1 MFSLDEDT
9 SYDDDEPV
17 QTNFTNI
24 FYLTC
29 FHYVIPPLCT
39 PQMQEGDPMSK
50 STANVHSKINGPDI
64 IELA

>member
-1 MFSLDEDT
+1 MFSLGGD
-9 SYDDDEPV
+9 SYDDDEPS

-24 FYLTC
+24 FDLNLLSLGY
-29 FHYVIPPLCT
+29 PLCT